1 MQECCMSVMSELRT
15 PQKSGIDAQ
24 LQQHPLLFWRRVLYF
39 VFCLCF
45 IFVHS
50 YFFFIWALLL
60 FLLSFCSVPLF
71 SHLFFLILPS
81 SLLSPSLFLSP
92 PLSVGAASHRETDWN
107 RCLRGRQDMCVCVCV
122 CACTASTI
130 WLIGDMRTTA
140 ASHRWGR
147 GKRGRAGATGRARE
161 IERKKE
167 SGRDGE
173 KWGEKKRKEGERR
186 GERE

>member
-1 MQECCMSVMSELRT
+1 MLHVSHVRAENSSEVRHRC
-15 PQKSGIDAQ
+15 SAAAASS
-24 LQQHPLLFWRRVLYF
+24 PLLKKSL
-39 VFCLCF
+39 VFCILSLLYLCSLL
-45 IFVHS
+45 I
-50 YFFFIWALLL
+50 FFIWALLL